1 MHMKVLLFTF
11 LFALHFYAAQAQKA
25 MTFGEAE
32 AAGTSIR
39 TLDSLYQS
47 ALHSDSAKAVF
58 GRQQEVFTKSYQQ
71 LLKDLN
77 GYLHE
82 HNYRWEQETRCFNRI
97 YFNKDGRIDYFLY
110 HFKKD
115 AISPEKAGQFDALL
129 NAFIQR
135 YRFPLSAPVKFA
147 QCSPTVYND

>member
-1 MHMKVLLFTF
+1 MKALLFSL
-11 LFALHFYAAQAQKA
+11 LFILNTYATQAQKA

-32 AAGTSIR
+32 TSGTSIR

-47 ALHSDSAKAVF
+47 ALHSDSTKAVF
-58 GRQQEVFTKSYQQ
+58 GNRQDEFTNSYTR

-77 GYLHE
+77 AYLHG

-97 YFNKDGRIDYFLY
+97 YFNKEGRIDYFLY
-110 HFKKD
+110 NFKKG
-115 AISPEKAGQFDALL
+115 AIAPEKAGQFEALL
-129 NAFIQR
+129 NEFIKS

-147 QCSPTVYND
+147 QCSPTVYRD